1 MNKNGIQLISHC
13 IFVILYVPSLLHR
26 LMCLNSKCSLSEPR
40 LSCGHRKRWI
50 PDRRRIQ
57 ILLLS
62 LSWLL
67 YVCAVHL
74 KCNALIWYVR
84 FFRLR
89 RCIRNTCFL
98 SHKPWTFEIF
108 HFYRKIDSLFCD
120 PYYFII
126 FIRSN
131 LGNAFCLL
139 ESYHQNDRIQGTK
152 ITGSRPVL

>member
-1 MNKNGIQLISHC
+1 MNKNGVQLISHC

-40 LSCGHRKRWI
+40 LSYGHRKRWI

-57 ILLLS
+57 MLLLS

-74 KCNALIWYVR
+74 KCNALIWYLR

-98 SHKPWTFEIF
+98 SHRPCKLNIF
-108 HFYRKIDSLFCD
+108 HFVRKIDSLSCD
-120 PYYFII
+120 PYHLII
-126 FIRSN
+126 Y
-131 LGNAFCLL
+131 LL
-139 ESYHQNDRIQGTK
+139 SVSYTHLTLPTK
-152 ITGSRPVL
+152 A

>member
-13 IFVILYVPSLLHR
+13 IFVILYVPSLLNR

-40 LSCGHRKRWI
+40 LSYGHRKRWI

-74 KCNALIWYVR
+74 KCNALIWYLR

-89 RCIRNTCFL
+89 RCIRNTWFL
-98 SHKPWTFEIF
+98 IHKPWTLKIF
-108 HFYRKIDSLFCD
+108 HFEKNIDSLFCD
-120 PYYFII
+120 PYHLTTY
-126 FIRSN
+126 
-131 LGNAFCLL
+131 LL
-139 ESYHQNDRIQGTK
+139 DNSE
-152 ITGSRPVL
+152 